1 MTDCEQSKKAE
12 RTGMLE
18 RMHPEDRPYREE
30 SVSSDDYRRDAA
42 PGDYDRDVSLSGDSY
57 DYREGPGERVSMDG
71 AAAPLF
77 VREEADRFRSRW
89 LDVQTGF
96 VDEPRQAVEQAD
108 ELVREVT
115 DRLVDTF
122 TRGRDD
128 LERQWRAGEDVST
141 EDLRQSMQRYRSF
154 FERLL
159 SL

>member
-1 MTDCEQSKKAE
+1 
-12 RTGMLE
+12 MLE
-18 RMHPEDRPYREE
+18 RTHPEDRPLREE
-30 SVSSDDYRRDAA
+30 NVSSDDYRRDAT
-42 PGDYDRDVSLSGDSY
+42 PGDYDRDVALSGSSNY
-57 DYREGPGERVSMDG
+57 YREEPGEGVSMDE

-77 VREEADRFRSRW
+77 VRDEADRFRSRW
-89 LDVQTGF
+89 MDVQTGF
-96 VDEPRQAVEQAD
+96 VDEPRRAVEQAD

-128 LERQWRAGEDVST
+128 LERQWKAGEDVST
-141 EDLRQSMQRYRSF
+141 EELRQTMQRYRSF